1 MPCLIRFYVHIFIY
15 PYIIFRDLEWPKEGE
30 EEGGGK
36 EFVGMEGGIQFRSM
50 SLDYLDIKLESK
62 F

>member
-1 MPCLIRFYVHIFIY
+1 MHIFIY